1 MAQYIESEAVN
12 KLLQK
17 EVERTWHRVWGSVIW
32 ELYHKISQIPTAD
45 VVEVVHGEW
54 INDFGSYSTMHCSKC
69 EWRVPYIED
78 YWAIQELYSSL
89 HNCPNCGA
97 KMDGEKNEAN

>member
-1 MAQYIESEAVN
+1 MAEYIEREALKKKFCEWCN
-12 KLLQK
+12 KEYEDEPCEPDECPL
-17 EVERTWHRVWGSVIW
+17 RTMIIEAHA
-32 ELYHKISQIPTAD
+32 AD

-97 KMDGEKNEAN
+97 KMDGDTK